1 MISKFLR
8 NDDLKVC
15 VLLGLGMHFHQ
26 CEPSTGVRYTQIKI
40 FCRDGIGKHV
50 MIGLG
55 FDLSGW
61 FVEYEN
67 NSLSSTPKC
76 FSPASSWL

>member
-1 MISKFLR
+1 
-8 NDDLKVC
+8 
-15 VLLGLGMHFHQ
+15 
-26 CEPSTGVRYTQIKI
+26 
-40 FCRDGIGKHV
+40 

-55 FDLSGW
+55 FDFSGW

-76 FSPASSWL
+76 FSPASSLLRFIPSSIPNHLAASEPALKPKDETKPKICFLFYLW